1 MKTALVAYGST
12 RGATAEIAAA
22 VADTLRGAGIVVD
35 CVPVEAVHDLGRYDA
50 VIVGG
55 AMSARRWH
63 RDASR
68 FVARHSA
75 ALRRLPVWM
84 FSSESCAS
92 ADASGD
98 DARSIPQVDGLLRR
112 VGARG
117 HVTFGDR
124 GGFIAS
130 AMART
135 SAGELRDFSAISA
148 WSARRASDIA
158 TLPCA
163 VEAIV
168 PGPPSR
174 VACAGVGTLG
184 CALLAWIAAD
194 VASVRAVTG
203 LTLATLCAAVAIL
216 AGALR
221 RHRRACV

>member
-35 CVPVEAVHDLGRYDA
+35 CVPVAGVRDLARYDA

-55 AMSARRWH
+55 AMTARRWH

-68 FVARHSA
+68 FVSRHA
-75 ALRRLPVWM
+75 PALRQRPVWL
-84 FSSESCAS
+84 FSSGG
-92 ADASGD
+92 DAGVD
-98 DARSIPQVDGLLRR
+98 DARPIPQVDALLRR

-124 GGFIAS
+124 GAFIAS

-148 WSARRASDIA
+148 WSALRASDIA

-168 PGPPSR
+168 PAPASR
-174 VACAGVGTLG
+174 LACAGVATVGV
-184 CALLAWIAAD
+184 ALLAWLAAD
-194 VASVRAVTG
+194 AVRVHAVTG